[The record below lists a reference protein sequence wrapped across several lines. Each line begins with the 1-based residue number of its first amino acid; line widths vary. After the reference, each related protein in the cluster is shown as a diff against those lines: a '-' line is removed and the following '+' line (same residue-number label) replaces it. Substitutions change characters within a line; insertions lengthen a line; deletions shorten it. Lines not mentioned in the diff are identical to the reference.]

1 MRTLALGALLM
12 VLLGAGAWA
21 FERQARAG
29 SERPLSAV
37 ATELA
42 GRPVHVR
49 CQSFWQAL
57 VDVGG
62 NLGDVPFPDGH
73 PASYTHLTRTMCQ
86 ALTRFRQSRSH
97 ADIDCLGSFDWSRYD
112 GSDPAAAAC
121 SDRANDTAE
130 ALMTLAHESMHLR
143 GWADEATAQCYGIQ
157 EVAFTVEQ
165 LGGSAAEGA
174 AVASYMLALQR
185 WMPEEYQ
192 SGECRPGGQLDLHPE
207 TPAFPTESPAA
218 TLPAGLVGPQL

>member
-1 MRTLALGALLM
+1 MRILALCALLI
-12 VLLGAGAWA
+12 VLLGGGAWA

-29 SERPLSAV
+29 NERPLSAV
-37 ATELA
+37 ASELA
-42 GRPVHVR
+42 GRPVNVR

-86 ALTRFRQSRSH
+86 ALTRFRQRRSH
-97 ADIDCLGSFDWSRYD
+97 PELDCLAAFDWSRYD
-112 GSDPAAAAC
+112 GAEPAAAAC
-121 SDRANDTAE
+121 AHRADDTAE

-157 EVAFTVEQ
+157 QVALTVEQ

-174 AVASYMLALQR
+174 AVAGYMLGLQR

-192 SGECRPGGQLDLHPE
+192 SGECRPGGQLDLYPA
-207 TPAFPTESPAA
+207 TPAFPTELPPAA
-218 TLPAGLVGPQL
+218 LPPGLRGPQL